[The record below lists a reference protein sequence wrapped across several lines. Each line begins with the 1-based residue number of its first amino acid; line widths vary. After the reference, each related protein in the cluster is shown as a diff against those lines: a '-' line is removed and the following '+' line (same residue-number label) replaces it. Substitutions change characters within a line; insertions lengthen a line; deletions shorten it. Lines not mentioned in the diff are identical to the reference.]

1 MRDLSAL
8 PTAHLHVHLE
18 GTVRPDTARDLAA
31 DHGVVLPARAPRYA
45 GFGAFAEVN
54 GAVRDCLR
62 RPEDFVRVARE
73 FCADQ
78 HADGVRYA
86 EVTFTAAGH
95 GERLGDPEMP
105 LAAVLEGLAIGRAE
119 TGLEVQVLLDHP
131 RRRSVERFRR
141 TVELASRYRGQGVV
155 GIGFAGAEEYPL
167 APFAA
172 VVTDAADAGLHLVH
186 HAGETAGPASIRE
199 AVGVGR
205 AERIGHGIRALEDP
219 GLVAELRDRGI
230 PLEVCPS
237 SNVALGLVPTLA
249 EHPLPALRDA
259 GLVVTLSTD
268 VPAETGRSLP
278 AEYAAVREVH
288 GWDDEALAGLARA
301 SVDASF
307 APDPAR
313 RRLRAGIDAWLA
325 GPA

>member
-18 GTVRPDTARDLAA
+18 STVRPSTARDLAD
-31 DHGVVLPARAPRYA
+31 DHGVALPPRTPRHA

-86 EVTFTAAGH
+86 EVTVTAAGH

-141 TVELASRYRGQGVV
+141 TVELAARYRAQGVV
-155 GIGFAGAEEYPL
+155 GVGFAGAEDHPL
-167 APFAA
+167 APFAE
-172 VVTDAADAGLHLVH
+172 VVADAADAGLHLVH

-199 AVGVGR
+199 AIGVGR

-219 GLVAELRDRGI
+219 GLVTELRDRGI

-237 SNVALGLVPTLA
+237 SNVALGLVPGLA

-268 VPAETGRSLP
+268 VPAETGWSLP

-288 GWDDEALAGLARA
+288 GWDDEALAELART

-307 APDPAR
+307 APEPVR
-313 RRLRAGIDAWLA
+313 RRLHAGIDAWLA

>member
-18 GTVRPDTARDLAA
+18 STVRPGTARDLAD
-31 DHGVVLPARAPRYA
+31 DHGVVLPDRAPRYA
-45 GFGAFAEVN
+45 GFAAFAEVN

-62 RPEDFVRVARE
+62 RPEDFLRVARE

-86 EVTFTAAGH
+86 EVTFTAASH

-105 LAAVLEGLAIGRAE
+105 LAAVLDGLATGRAE
-119 TGLEVQVLLDHP
+119 TGLEVRVLLDHP

-141 TVELASRYRGQGVV
+141 TVGLAAQHRDQGVV
-155 GIGFAGAEEYPL
+155 GVGFAGAEEHPL
-167 APFAA
+167 EPFAA
-172 VVTDAADAGLHLVH
+172 VVSDAVDAGLHLVH

-199 AVGVGR
+199 AIGAGR
-205 AERIGHGIRALEDP
+205 AERIGHGIRALDDP

-230 PLEVCPS
+230 ALEVCPS
-237 SNVALGLVPTLA
+237 SNVALGLVRSLA

-259 GLVVTLSTD
+259 GLVVALSTD
-268 VPAETGRSLP
+268 VPAESGWSLP

-288 GWDDEALAGLARA
+288 GWDDEELAGLARA

-307 APDPAR
+307 APEPVR
-313 RRLRAGIDAWLA
+313 RRLHDGIDAWLA

>member
-1 MRDLSAL
+1 MRDLTAL

-18 GTVRPDTARDLAA
+18 STVRPATVRELAD
-31 DHGVVLPARAPRYA
+31 DHGVTLLPRARRYA

-62 RPEDFVRVARE
+62 RPEDFIRVARE

-86 EVTFTAAGH
+86 EVTVTAASH

-105 LAAVLEGLAIGRAE
+105 LAAVLEGLAAGCAE
-119 TGLEVQVLLDHP
+119 TGLEVRVLLDHP
-131 RRRSVERFRR
+131 RRRSPERFRR
-141 TVELASRYRGQGVV
+141 TVDLAARHREQGVV
-155 GIGFAGAEEYPL
+155 GVGFAGSEEHPL
-167 APFAA
+167 GPFAGLVADA
-172 VVTDAADAGLHLVH
+172 VDAGLHLVH

-199 AVGVGR
+199 AIGVGR

-219 GLVAELRDRGI
+219 ELVAELRDRRI

-237 SNVALGLVPTLA
+237 SNVALGLAASLA
-249 EHPLPALRDA
+249 DHPLPALHAA
-259 GLVVTLSTD
+259 GLAVTLSTD
-268 VPAETGRSLP
+268 IPAETGWSLP

-288 GWDDEALAGLARA
+288 GWDDTALAGLARA

-307 APDPAR
+307 APDPVR
-313 RRLRAGIDAWLA
+313 RRLHAGIDAWLA
-325 GPA
+325 P

>member
-1 MRDLSAL
+1 VRDLSTL

-18 GTVRPDTARDLAA
+18 STVRPATARDLAD
-31 DHGVVLPARAPRYA
+31 DHGVLLPPRVPRYA

-86 EVTFTAAGH
+86 EVTFTAASH

-105 LAAVLEGLAIGRAE
+105 LAAVLEGLAVGREE

-141 TVELASRYRGQGVV
+141 TVALAARYRGQGVV
-155 GIGFAGAEEYPL
+155 GVGFAGAEEHPL
-167 APFAA
+167 APFAE
-172 VVTDAADAGLHLVH
+172 VVAEAADAGLHLVH

-199 AVGVGR
+199 AIGVGR
-205 AERIGHGIRALEDP
+205 AERIGHGIRALEDT
-219 GLVAELRDRGI
+219 GLVAELRDRAV

-249 EHPLPALRDA
+249 GHPLPALRDA

-268 VPAETGRSLP
+268 VPAETGWSLT

-288 GWDDEALAGLARA
+288 GWDDDALAGLARA

-307 APDPAR
+307 APAPVR
-313 RRLRAGIDAWLA
+313 RGLHAGIDGWLA
-325 GPA
+325 GPV